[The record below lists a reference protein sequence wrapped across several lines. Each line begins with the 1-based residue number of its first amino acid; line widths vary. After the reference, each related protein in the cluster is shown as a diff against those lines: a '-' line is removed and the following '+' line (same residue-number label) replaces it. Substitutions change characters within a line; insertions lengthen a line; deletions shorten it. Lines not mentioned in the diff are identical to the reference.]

1 MRRSAAERGRD
12 GFGRLVPA
20 DADAVARAWL
30 ATARH
35 LDEGVRSPVP
45 RGLVDL
51 TRARAP
57 VAPTLTWFAPHIS
70 SHL

>member
-35 LDEGVRSPVP
+35 LDAASIALCR
-45 RGLVDL
+45 
-51 TRARAP
+51 
-57 VAPTLTWFAPHIS
+57 
-70 SHL
+70 

>member
-20 DADAVARAWL
+20 DADADAVARAWL

-35 LDEGVRSPVP
+35 LDEASTALCREAWQ
-45 RGLVDL
+45 
-51 TRARAP
+51 T
-57 VAPTLTWFAPHIS
+57 
-70 SHL
+70 

>member
-20 DADAVARAWL
+20 DAVAVARAWL

-35 LDEGVRSPVP
+35 LDEAS
-45 RGLVDL
+45 
-51 TRARAP
+51 T
-57 VAPTLTWFAPHIS
+57 TLCREAW
-70 SHL
+70 

>member
-35 LDEGVRSPVP
+35 LDEGASAALCRE
-45 RGLVDL
+45 
-51 TRARAP
+51 A
-57 VAPTLTWFAPHIS
+57 W
-70 SHL
+70 